1 MFKKLLLASSSP
13 RRKELLTLAGV
24 SFEIRVPDVDET
36 PRANESPVNMV
47 KRLALEKAKAVWVNE
62 MGGKGSG
69 LILAADTTVVNSKD
83 QILGKPRNKKEAMA
97 MIASLQGKIHRVYTG
112 YAIIEVVNGELQAQ
126 KSKSVQTKVY
136 IRELS
141 GAEIKV
147 YVNRGESMDKAGAY
161 AAQGFGMTIIQKI
174 EGSYTNV
181 VGLPMAEVLDDLKQ
195 LGWRA

>member
-1 MFKKLLLASSSP
+1 MSKKLILASSSP

-147 YVNRGESMDKAGAY
+147 YVNRGESLDKAGAY